1 VKVPMILWVGSRVQ
15 EINAERCVVKV
26 LFGWRTKNHFDCL
39 YIGAYAVGAD
49 VAGGLLAMQVARGQN
64 VGLIFKDL
72 QADFIA
78 RGESDVVFTCEEG
91 VAIKAAVD
99 HAGATGERVNLPV
112 KIVATAPATRG
123 DQPVARLTLTLS
135 LKRLAAK

>member
-1 VKVPMILWVGSRVQ
+1 VPL
-15 EINAERCVVKV
+15 N
-26 LFGWRTKNHFDCL
+26 WRTKNHFKCL

-91 VAIKAAVD
+91 AAIRAAVD
-99 HAGATGERVNLPV
+99 HAGKTGERVNLPV
-112 KIVATAPATRG
+112 RIVATAPATRG
-123 DQPVARLTLTLS
+123 DKPVAKLTLTLS
-135 LKRLAAK
+135 LKRLDVK